1 MIETMEGIKKVFEQ
15 GSEKLRSG
23 FEAGGEFITSSK
35 IFEYKNLV
43 MIGLLLLAFVVI
55 FVYLKPDFVGAE
67 GFSTAAVDPVT
78 MPKCIQRD
86 GEAQNLL
93 SQVNSV
99 TVKNPSN
106 MQAFGELQLILS
118 KFLCMDADITG
129 QGAGVYSTYS
139 LPFNTYHDME
149 PVASF
154 VGRCLNNSLKE
165 RDIVLTLDKL
175 EKRGAELIKGLSDCS
190 MEQKTAWIGMLHNIA
205 TRTAS
210 AVNSVCLKPHSS
222 MDRPSGVRDP
232 GYFDT
237 AGLSGPATYQETG
250 NIFHL

>member
-1 MIETMEGIKKVFEQ
+1 MESFVESMRGFADNIGSKFFEFRTLVLVAIIVLTIIVGFLYIKPYYI
-15 GSEKLRSG
+15 S
-23 FEAGGEFITSSK
+23 
-35 IFEYKNLV
+35 
-43 MIGLLLLAFVVI
+43 
-55 FVYLKPDFVGAE
+55 E
-67 GFSTAAVDPVT
+67 GFATVAVDPVM
-78 MPKCIQRD
+78 MPKCVQRD

-99 TVKNPSN
+99 VVKNPEN
-106 MQAFGELQLILS
+106 VQAFGELQLIVS

-139 LPFNTYHDME
+139 LPFNTNHDME
-149 PVASF
+149 PVANF
-154 VGRCLNNSLKE
+154 VGRCLSNAVKQ

-175 EKRGAELIKGLSDCS
+175 EKRGAELIKGLSNCP

-210 AVNSVCLKPHSS
+210 AITSVCLKPHSS
-222 MDRPSGVRDP
+222 MDRPAGVRDP
-232 GYFDT
+232 GYYDNS
-237 AGLSGPATYQETG
+237 GLSGPATYQETG

>member
-1 MIETMEGIKKVFEQ
+1 MEGIKKVFEQ
-15 GSEKLRSG
+15 GTEGLRSLV
-23 FEAGGEFITSSK
+23 ESGGEFITNSK

-43 MIGLLLLAFVVI
+43 MIGLLLVVFVVV
-55 FVYLKPDFVGAE
+55 FVYLKPDFISAE
-67 GFSTAAVDPVT
+67 GFSTAAVDPVL
-78 MPKCIQRD
+78 MPKCVQRD
-86 GEAQNLL
+86 AEAQNLL

-99 TVKNPSN
+99 VVKNPEN
-106 MQAFGELQLILS
+106 VQAFGELQLILS

-175 EKRGAELIKGLSDCS
+175 EKRGAELIKGLGNCT

-222 MDRPSGVRDP
+222 MDRPAGVRDP

-237 AGLSGPATYQETG
+237 AGISGPATYQETG
-250 NIFHL
+250 NIFHM

>member
-1 MIETMEGIKKVFEQ
+1 MDRIKDVFEKTND
-15 GSEKLRSG
+15 SIRSFAEKGGDFLIASKL
-23 FEAGGEFITSSK
+23 FEF
-35 IFEYKNLV
+35 KNLV
-43 MIGLLLLAFVVI
+43 IIGLILVAFVVM
-55 FVYLKPDFVGAE
+55 FVYLKPDFLQSAE
-67 GFSTAAVDPVT
+67 GFSTAAIDPIS
-78 MPKCIQRD
+78 MPKCVQRD
-86 GEAQNLL
+86 AEAQNLL

-99 TVKNPSN
+99 VVKNPDN
-106 MQAFGELQLILS
+106 TQAFGELQLILS

-175 EKRGAELIKGLSDCS
+175 EKRGAELLKGLSDCP
-190 MEQKTAWIGMLHNIA
+190 MEQKTSWIGMLHNIA
-205 TRTAS
+205 SRTAS

-222 MDRPSGVRDP
+222 LDRPSGVRDP
-232 GYFDT
+232 GFFDP

>member
-1 MIETMEGIKKVFEQ
+1 MEGIKKVFEQ
-15 GSEKLRSG
+15 GTEGLRSLV
-23 FEAGGEFITSSK
+23 ESGGEFITSSK
-35 IFEYKNLV
+35 IFEFKNLV
-43 MIGLLLLAFVVI
+43 MIGFLLVIFVVV
-55 FVYLKPDFVGAE
+55 FVYLKPNFIDAE
-67 GFSTAAVDPVT
+67 GFSTAAVDPVL
-78 MPKCIQRD
+78 MPKCVQRD
-86 GEAQNLL
+86 AEAQNLL

-99 TVKNPSN
+99 VVKNPEN
-106 MQAFGELQLILS
+106 VQAFGELQLILS

-175 EKRGAELIKGLSDCS
+175 EKRGAELIKRLGNCP
-190 MEQKTAWIGMLHNIA
+190 MEQKTSWIGMLHNIA

-222 MDRPSGVRDP
+222 MDRPAGVRDP

-237 AGLSGPATYQETG
+237 AGISGPATYQETG
-250 NIFHL
+250 NIFHM

>member
-1 MIETMEGIKKVFEQ
+1 M
-15 GSEKLRSG
+15 
-23 FEAGGEFITSSK
+23 EFIESIRSFAESFGSK
-35 IFEYKNLV
+35 FFEYRNLV
-43 MIGLLLLAFVVI
+43 MIGVI
-55 FVYLKPDFVGAE
+55 LITLVAVYVYVWPNYINE
-67 GFSTAAVDPVT
+67 GFATAAVDPVM
-78 MPKCIQRD
+78 MPKCVQRD

-99 TVKNPSN
+99 VVKNPEN
-106 MQAFGELQLILS
+106 VQAFGELQLIVS

-149 PVASF
+149 PVANF
-154 VGRCLNNSLKE
+154 VGRCLGNAVKQ

-175 EKRGAELIKGLSDCS
+175 EKRGGELIKGLSSCP

-210 AVNSVCLKPHSS
+210 AITSVCLKPHSS
-222 MDRPSGVRDP
+222 MDRPAGVRDP
-232 GYFDT
+232 GYYDN

>member
-1 MIETMEGIKKVFEQ
+1 MDNLFESVRDFAENVGSKLMEFRNFVIIGMILIA
-15 GSEKLRSG
+15 LI
-23 FEAGGEFITSSK
+23 A
-35 IFEYKNLV
+35 
-43 MIGLLLLAFVVI
+43 I
-55 FVYLKPDFVGAE
+55 FVYLRPNYLSDKFLSE
-67 GFSTAAVDPVT
+67 GFSTAAIDPVM
-78 MPKCIQRD
+78 MPKCVQRD
-86 GEAQNLL
+86 AEAQNLL

-99 TVKNPSN
+99 SAKNPN
-106 MQAFGELQLILS
+106 NVAAFGELQLILS

-175 EKRGAELIKGLSDCS
+175 EKRGAELIKKLSDCP

-205 TRTAS
+205 VRTAS
-210 AVNSVCLKPHSS
+210 AVNSVCLKPHNS
-222 MDRPSGVRDP
+222 MDRPVGVRDP
-232 GYFDT
+232 GYFDNSS
-237 AGLSGPATYQETG
+237 LSGPATYQETG